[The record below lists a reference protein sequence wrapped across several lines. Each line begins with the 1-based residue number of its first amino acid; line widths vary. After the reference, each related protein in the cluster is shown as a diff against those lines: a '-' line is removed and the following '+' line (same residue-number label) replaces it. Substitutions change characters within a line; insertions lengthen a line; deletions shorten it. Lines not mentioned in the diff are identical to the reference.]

1 MPGRPHPLTA
11 PPDGAHTPSML
22 QRVIDHQRQP
32 KQLLKLPFGVVT
44 IAAAAY
50 VFMNGGT
57 GQDSRDAGILIGVM
71 MIILIVI
78 DVAWWVTHRQRANP

>member
-50 VFMNGGT
+50 
-57 GQDSRDAGILIGVM
+57 AGILIGMM

-78 DVAWWVTHRQRANP
+78 DAAWWVTHRQRANP